1 MSRLGKHV
9 EKKKD
14 NYSIGSKKKLK
25 ASIEHKMKRIYV
37 GILDALEK
45 EKFSGNINTELF
57 NTLRSKI
64 LNMGN
69 DQIRSIRKELD
80 DRYNVEFLT
89 YQVILPVK
97 PLEGSPEIILDGK
110 AQYEG

>member
-9 EKKKD
+9 EKKAD
-14 NYSIGSKKKLK
+14 NYSVGSKKKLK

-37 GILDALEK
+37 GILDAVEK
-45 EKFSGNINTELF
+45 EKLSGNIDAEVF
-57 NTLRSKI
+57 ATLRSKI
-64 LNMGN
+64 LNIAN

-97 PLEGSPEIILDGK
+97 PLEGSPDVILDGK
-110 AQYEG
+110 V